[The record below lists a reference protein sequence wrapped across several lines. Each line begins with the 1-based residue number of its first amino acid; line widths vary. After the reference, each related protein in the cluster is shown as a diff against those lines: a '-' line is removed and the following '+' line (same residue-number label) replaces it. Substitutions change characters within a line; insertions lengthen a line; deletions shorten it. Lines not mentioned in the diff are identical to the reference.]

1 MFGRSEFVRLI
12 LLDRHHER
20 DGTLIMKEAL
30 KRLLDSLDTIFD
42 EHEEVGDTNDF
53 YFGYAKK
60 P

>member
-1 MFGRSEFVRLI
+1 
-12 LLDRHHER
+12 
-20 DGTLIMKEAL
+20 MKEAL